1 MDVRTNYNSNCPACI
16 SIQALIGKEK
26 LETDPANTYWGGG
39 AYQKEVEHLQM
50 GVWPCSHC
58 EGRGVNCMAC
68 IGTGMVFLHAPLL
81 IGGVHEN
88 LLGRATSLLHDYNQN
103 GNCNI
108 LELGQDEECYECG
121 GTGERDCY
129 NCDGGTTDCYRCD
142 GTGEIED
149 EKGEDEV
156 CSDCDGT
163 GEEVCSDCEGENWCV
178 ECGGSGEF
186 WNENLISGIKETYQD
201 AIDYIY
207 ANANDSQVR
216 TALNQ
221 LVQGLESGQL
231 RTTSGSEMYNE
242 ANKKLY
248 NDLHDALI
256 YYVINT
262 PNRPVPAED
271 ESFSAETFAADCCRE
286 CGRKEGPYAD
296 TVLIGCPNCPE
307 LTCQHCYDE
316 TNQSCEF
323 CVKKQAENIPNGL
336 VVKNFKTTSK
346 IYYNQ
351 NLVRQF
357 KGSRHREEADS
368 VAKVYFRRLSLNPNY
383 FNYRFRAETLNA
395 EFISINNPPKYSHN
409 YVENL
414 EQELKR
420 CYEEIDFL
428 KNHVIDEDFYWIA
441 TCKPDAGG
449 ECIIG
454 IKGVEELMRLVKE
467 GIVEIPDYSH
477 ATDELL
483 LLQGCDCGI
492 THEEW
497 LESRVDIW
505 DFDAE
510 TFESEG
516 KPTTIQVK
524 RSTNDEKKLMA
535 VFTYPD
541 GKTKTTHFG
550 QRGASDYTKHG
561 EKKRMELYLERH
573 AGNAPSYTTS
583 SREDWKDPTTA
594 GALSR
599 WILWNKPSLSA
610 SFNDFK
616 KRFNLNGD
624 LKVKKSSET
633 FEDKVQYI
641 IFNTKQ
647 SRQMPTHIIKVMD
660 ERLDFKTLCGMYIK
674 GKGWNNAGVPA
685 KISSK
690 DNPSGLCY
698 KCVEKKSETFSTEY
712 NSRELDE
719 EYSEDNRKMQE
730 AAEKIIELLGK
741 PDYTNS
747 RREIYSSLGESY
759 TSDMVYV
766 LEYDVLT
773 NEGSSMGQRMARKLK
788 QQGTEPW
795 SVDRWTGS
803 PDWPTYAAGPFHQER
818 ETFTITVSEANP
830 VVESIVMDL
839 YLYFAD
845 KYGVNGTG
853 FEPTFS
859 VAMDEEG
866 NEVTADNLEID
877 NTWRDSVFESEETF
891 GANNIGSLN
900 YPSLLMF
907 NYWNSKLPRLT
918 YEEYVNA
925 NNLGYGLEKLLEIN
939 SVPERCEHKNT
950 EPDDVFIFED
960 DWQPWPGE
968 VTQYYHVELMW
979 QCPDC
984 TRVGSASADYET
996 EGEFWGTDPHMYDVF
1011 WEDKT
1016 RIIPF
1021 RGDHPDNYRE
1031 LPSTNENSWSSVF
1044 GAETFEAEVEG
1055 EEVPRYVFHATPQKY
1070 WEEIQQQGGM
1080 IPQIGYMTYR
1090 AFLPRYKDDRFE
1102 NGLDITPEDYKEWL
1116 KTEIGGPKIWATSQS
1131 KSSMY
1136 GSMIEPMSLLENNAI
1151 LQIDTTGLKFKYYN
1165 YEEYFTN
1172 DPIPLSSIKLIYFMT
1187 GERFGEEYPDYLLF
1201 ELSPE
1206 YDESL
1211 EDDEELADWMR
1222 DENYERFLRAA
1233 EEGKQNA
1240 RYSDDIRKVVT
1251 EYRAD
1256 TWE

>member
-16 SIQALIGKEK
+16 SIQGLIGKEK

-50 GVWPCSHC
+50 GVWPCSDC
-58 EGRGVNCMAC
+58 EGLGFNWLVIQETPVFIREKEPCYSC
-68 IGTGMVFLHAPLL
+68 IKTGMVFLHAPLL

-88 LLGRATSLLHDYNQN
+88 LLGRAASLLRDYNQN

-108 LELGQDEECYECG
+108 LEMGQDEECYECG

-129 NCDGGTTDCYRCD
+129 NCDGGTKDCYRCD

-262 PNRPVPAED
+262 PNRPVPAEE
-271 ESFSAETFAADCCRE
+271 ESFNAETFAADCCRE

-368 VAKVYFRRLSLNPNY
+368 VAEVYFRRLSLNPNY
-383 FNYRFRAETLNA
+383 FNYRFRAET
-395 EFISINNPPKYSHN
+395 
-409 YVENL
+409 
-414 EQELKR
+414 
-420 CYEEIDFL
+420 
-428 KNHVIDEDFYWIA
+428 
-441 TCKPDAGG
+441 
-449 ECIIG
+449 
-454 IKGVEELMRLVKE
+454 
-467 GIVEIPDYSH
+467 
-477 ATDELL
+477 
-483 LLQGCDCGI
+483 
-492 THEEW
+492 
-497 LESRVDIW
+497 
-505 DFDAE
+505 
-510 TFESEG
+510 FESEG
-516 KPTTIQVK
+516 KPTIIQVK

-561 EKKRMELYLERH
+561 EKDRMELYLERH
-573 AGNAPSYTTS
+573 AGKAPSYTTS

-616 KRFNLNGD
+616 KRFNLKGD
-624 LKVKKSSET
+624 LKVKRSAETFDAEIVEVEMACPKCNINGIFEQKEGRIGYKLFCKNCNYSEWHEWNSESFEAEEENAKKLREYEKTYGKKQAKIRMRLKKKIYKEKSMGTKSGQWSARKSQKLKREYEAACERASLNPYKGRKTEKQDNLEDWSDQDWKTSSGKKSSKTGEPYFPAKAVAALKKKGLYAKAKRQKAKATKEGKQNARYSDDIRKVVTKYRAEET
-633 FEDKVQYI
+633 FE
-641 IFNTKQ
+641 
-647 SRQMPTHIIKVMD
+647 
-660 ERLDFKTLCGMYIK
+660 
-674 GKGWNNAGVPA
+674 
-685 KISSK
+685 
-690 DNPSGLCY
+690 
-698 KCVEKKSETFSTEY
+698 
-712 NSRELDE
+712 
-719 EYSEDNRKMQE
+719 
-730 AAEKIIELLGK
+730 
-741 PDYTNS
+741 
-747 RREIYSSLGESY
+747 
-759 TSDMVYV
+759 
-766 LEYDVLT
+766 
-773 NEGSSMGQRMARKLK
+773 
-788 QQGTEPW
+788 
-795 SVDRWTGS
+795 
-803 PDWPTYAAGPFHQER
+803 
-818 ETFTITVSEANP
+818 AN
-830 VVESIVMDL
+830 D
-839 YLYFAD
+839 
-845 KYGVNGTG
+845 
-853 FEPTFS
+853 
-859 VAMDEEG
+859 
-866 NEVTADNLEID
+866 
-877 NTWRDSVFESEETF
+877 
-891 GANNIGSLN
+891 IGSLN

-907 NYWNSKLPRLT
+907 NYWKSKLPRLT
-918 YEEYVNA
+918 YEEYVKA

-950 EPDDVFIFED
+950 EPDDVFIFNED
-960 DWQPWPGE
+960 WGLGYRID
-968 VTQYYHVELMW
+968 LMW

-996 EGEFWGTDPHMYDVF
+996 EGEFWGTDPSMYDVF

-1031 LPSTNENSWSSVF
+1031 LPSINEDSWSSVF
-1044 GAETFEAEVEG
+1044 GAETFEQGEPPEYITFEG
-1055 EEVPRYVFHATPQKY
+1055 KDYIYDDFEATMATPEGILYLYK
-1070 WEEIQQQGGM
+1070 
-1080 IPQIGYMTYR
+1080 TYH
-1090 AFLPRYKDDRFE
+1090 
-1102 NGLDITPEDYKEWL
+1102 
-1116 KTEIGGPKIWATSQS
+1116 
-1131 KSSMY
+1131 
-1136 GSMIEPMSLLENNAI
+1136 EP
-1151 LQIDTTGLKFKYYN
+1151 TGTVTYPIIKLYN
-1165 YEEYFTN
+1165 YEGKIKEWTYYDQKEF
-1172 DPIPLSSIKLIYFMT
+1172 DIEVQAQLSSIQ
-1187 GERFGEEYPDYLLF
+1187 
-1201 ELSPE
+1201 
-1206 YDESL
+1206 
-1211 EDDEELADWMR
+1211 
-1222 DENYERFLRAA
+1222 
-1233 EEGKQNA
+1233 GKV
-1240 RYSDDIRKVVT
+1240 RSHKMY
-1251 EYRAD
+1251 
-1256 TWE
+1256 W

>member
-50 GVWPCSHC
+50 GVWPCSDC
-58 EGRGVNCMAC
+58 EGQGFNW
-68 IGTGMVFLHAPLL
+68 ITIQETPVFIREKEPCVPCSRMGSIQLHAPLL

-88 LLGRATSLLHDYNQN
+88 LLGRAASLLRDYNQN

-108 LELGQDEECYECG
+108 LEMGQDEECYECG

-129 NCDGGTTDCYRCD
+129 NCDGGTEDCYRCD

-368 VAKVYFRRLSLNPNY
+368 VAEVYFRRLSLNPNY
-383 FNYRFRAETLNA
+383 FNYRFRAETF
-395 EFISINNPPKYSHN
+395 ESEETPPYHRHPHR
-409 YVENL
+409 EMCL
-414 EQELKR
+414 ECGSGSLILCSNCGSCKKCCRPLKR
-420 CYEEIDFL
+420 NQCVDCG
-428 KNHVIDEDFYWIA
+428 NRCCPIDENNEW
-441 TCKPDAGG
+441 K
-449 ECIIG
+449 
-454 IKGVEELMRLVKE
+454 
-467 GIVEIPDYSH
+467 IVEGGKHCFTCLGVYD
-477 ATDELL
+477 A
-483 LLQGCDCGI
+483 
-492 THEEW
+492 
-497 LESRVDIW
+497 ES
-505 DFDAE
+505 FEAE

-698 KCVEKKSETFSTEY
+698 KCVEKKSETFESDETFRAPMNYRESFIGTCQNEDLINDIFGSVTNFAQAIDEHGDNFKYGRYIIKYDEDSDIHSFYLNDHKSKRLLRKWDPSTQKHVWYAETFEAEEENAKKLSEY
-712 NSRELDE
+712 EKTYGKKQAKIRMRLKKKIYKEKSMGTKAGQWSARKSQKLKRE
-719 EYSEDNRKMQE
+719 YE
-730 AAEKIIELLGK
+730 AACKRADLNPYKGRKTEKQDNLKDWSDQDWKTSSGK
-741 PDYTNS
+741 KSSKTGEPYFPAKAVAALKKKGLYAKAKRQKANATKEGKQNA
-747 RREIYSSLGESY
+747 RYS
-759 TSDMVYV
+759 D
-766 LEYDVLT
+766 DI
-773 NEGSSMGQRMARKLK
+773 RK
-788 QQGTEPW
+788 
-795 SVDRWTGS
+795 
-803 PDWPTYAAGPFHQER
+803 
-818 ETFTITVSEANP
+818 
-830 VVESIVMDL
+830 VVTK
-839 YLYFAD
+839 YRAD
-845 KYGVNGTG
+845 
-853 FEPTFS
+853 
-859 VAMDEEG
+859 
-866 NEVTADNLEID
+866 DNLEID
-877 NTWRDSVFESEETF
+877 NTWRDSVQGFESEETF

-1044 GAETFEAEVEG
+1044 GAETF
-1055 EEVPRYVFHATPQKY
+1055 K
-1070 WEEIQQQGGM
+1070 
-1080 IPQIGYMTYR
+1080 
-1090 AFLPRYKDDRFE
+1090 LPSRMA
-1102 NGLDITPEDYKEWL
+1102 L
-1116 KTEIGGPKIWATSQS
+1116 KW
-1131 KSSMY
+1131 
-1136 GSMIEPMSLLENNAI
+1136 
-1151 LQIDTTGLKFKYYN
+1151 
-1165 YEEYFTN
+1165 
-1172 DPIPLSSIKLIYFMT
+1172 
-1187 GERFGEEYPDYLLF
+1187 
-1201 ELSPE
+1201 
-1206 YDESL
+1206 
-1211 EDDEELADWMR
+1211 
-1222 DENYERFLRAA
+1222 
-1233 EEGKQNA
+1233 
-1240 RYSDDIRKVVT
+1240 
-1251 EYRAD
+1251 
-1256 TWE
+1256 